1 MLDHEEE
8 SDDSCGEMDQR
19 EDGHEHP
26 IIMERGMEGSGITI
40 EEEDLKR
47 MDDSHREI
55 PPQRTGIAGI
65 HTDIVCDKADEP
77 SNNEDNEKI
86 ATFEPIKDRLPPM
99 VEHDQEEKG
108 NSHYRDTDI
117 RTGGGERTNFVDARH
132 LMSRSSMTGSLREM
146 LSGIGDMT
154 GSLGS
159 MLRSSEKD
167 FG

>member
-65 HTDIVCDKADEP
+65 HTDIVCDKSDEP

-117 RTGGGERTNFVDARH
+117 RTGGGERKNLIDACH
-132 LMSRSSMTGSLREM
+132 LMSRSGMTGSLISM
-146 LSGIGDMT
+146 LSYSEEKT
-154 GSLGS
+154 GNLRDQP
-159 MLRSSEKD
+159 RSSSKE
-167 FG
+167 F

>member
-8 SDDSCGEMDQR
+8 SDDSCGKMDQR

-55 PPQRTGIAGI
+55 PPQRTGITGI
-65 HTDIVCDKADEP
+65 HTDIVCDKSDEP

-99 VEHDQEEKG
+99 VEANEQKESQG
-108 NSHYRDTDI
+108 NSGNSEDGTI
-117 RTGGGERTNFVDARH
+117 NSEIPH
-132 LMSRSSMTGSLREM
+132 LCNRSHIV
-146 LSGIGDMT
+146 SGRGMYID
-154 GSLGS
+154 
-159 MLRSSEKD
+159 RSIKH
-167 FG
+167 